1 METVEESR
9 PRPNIDNG
17 KSLSSSER
25 IIPITVL
32 GSRHNNDENDN
43 TSASTKR
50 LSVVTVATEAPTAA
64 SSTTTTRPPTTSIN
78 NNLEATKRHSLLV
91 TLDDG
96 STTETQGSVT
106 KLKGASGISDAAC
119 TGSGTQ
125 GPLSIEEIGHDTLMR
140 EIRRSSTSSSPRR
153 SPSPQKDKIRVVPI
167 KLADGKVMHQQPEE
181 SVQIRTE
188 FTNYTHQEF
197 NDTDPEIPRMD
208 SDAEP
213 KAKKSP
219 SSEEA
224 KMKIE
229 QRIVPIKLLETG
241 ETIMPSFTALEDP
254 QPPEWSTFSKM
265 NKAKERQVPLNV
277 ENGSPSNRGRETS
290 RSTPEK
296 QQPPRPQSRSSSA
309 KKNTVRFDLNDG
321 EHSERSEHTT
331 TERRSSSV
339 ETVTRKTTTNT
350 VGGKPPSMPRSSVR
364 STTRTSTAP
373 NENHRWRPQSAE
385 RPASATPLISPGTER
400 TLQEIDRDINQ
411 IWRELQELEKL
422 PNGTYR
428 TRTPP
433 RAGAGTT
440 VGSSSTP
447 IGARTPPP
455 PRPASASGQLPIQ
468 PVKVKAGYTAVSASP
483 KYSEPLNRTGLAE
496 QIKPPAT
503 PPTRRT
509 IWDMDQNT
517 TTAPSL
523 PSAASLPPTIASPIS
538 ASVNKPKAEMEFK
551 APVTSPLMRPPP
563 PPIPPHL
570 RPSTIKM
577 APIARDES
585 LHDLGDSKSP
595 STVSFYD
602 NEYSPSGKFKGFPY
616 IDGAPPSRR
625 RSKSPTKDPNSQK
638 SVDSSNNF
646 TVSVDKSTQTQD
658 EKQKSKDACTIL

>member
-1 METVEESR
+1 
-9 PRPNIDNG
+9 
-17 KSLSSSER
+17 
-25 IIPITVL
+25 
-32 GSRHNNDENDN
+32 
-43 TSASTKR
+43 
-50 LSVVTVATEAPTAA
+50 
-64 SSTTTTRPPTTSIN
+64 
-78 NNLEATKRHSLLV
+78 
-91 TLDDG
+91 
-96 STTETQGSVT
+96 
-106 KLKGASGISDAAC
+106 
-119 TGSGTQ
+119 
-125 GPLSIEEIGHDTLMR
+125 
-140 EIRRSSTSSSPRR
+140 
-153 SPSPQKDKIRVVPI
+153 
-167 KLADGKVMHQQPEE
+167 MHQQPEE

-208 SDAEP
+208 SNAEP

-219 SSEEA
+219 SEEE

-277 ENGSPSNRGRETS
+277 ENGSPASNRGRETS
-290 RSTPEK
+290 KSTPEK

-309 KKNTVRFDLNDG
+309 KKNTVRFDLNEG
-321 EHSERSEHTT
+321 ERSERSEHTT

-339 ETVTRKTTTNT
+339 ETVTRKTTTQNT

-364 STTRTSTAP
+364 STTRTSTTP

-428 TRTPP
+428 ARTPP
-433 RAGAGTT
+433 RAGAGT
-440 VGSSSTP
+440 STP

-496 QIKPPAT
+496 KIKPPAT

-509 IWDMDQNT
+509 IWDMDQDT

-523 PSAASLPPTIASPIS
+523 PSAAPSSLPPRQQQLILQQLLLIS
-538 ASVNKPKAEMEFK
+538 
-551 APVTSPLMRPPP
+551 
-563 PPIPPHL
+563 
-570 RPSTIKM
+570 
-577 APIARDES
+577 
-585 LHDLGDSKSP
+585 
-595 STVSFYD
+595 Y
-602 NEYSPSGKFKGFPY
+602 
-616 IDGAPPSRR
+616 
-625 RSKSPTKDPNSQK
+625 
-638 SVDSSNNF
+638 
-646 TVSVDKSTQTQD
+646 
-658 EKQKSKDACTIL
+658 